1 MENSIVKIKR
11 KINGSGYPLSSE
23 IGELAINLFDKSFY
37 IINGSSVG
45 ITFGT
50 QIDNSSNL
58 IANSD
63 NRICTESSIISYA
76 SSMNISGGYSSL
88 LREASNSQILTT
100 FQNNRIL
107 FENSIFN
114 NISGLNYS
122 GGTFT
127 NSSGSV
133 MYLHVTYNVIL
144 PLVGTNQTFRSGWI
158 QTDGDPFKSKYGICY
173 LSRSNFDQTGG
184 NLDFPDHLNGSF
196 TFPLENNQG
205 FAIYAAH
212 GSLSNVTCSV
222 SSEILKNKISVMKF

>member
-11 KINGSGYPLSSE
+11 KTNGSGYPLSSE

-88 LREASNSQILTT
+88 LREASNSQTLTA
-100 FQNNRIL
+100 FLDNRIL

-133 MYLHVTYNVIL
+133 IFVKNEISSIGVVEFSGSKRNSFSS
-144 PLVGTNQTFRSGWI
+144 LVGN
-158 QTDGDPFKSKYGICY
+158 SKNCEI
-173 LSRSNFDQTGG
+173 S
-184 NLDFPDHLNGSF
+184 LND
-196 TFPLENNQG
+196 ND
-205 FAIYAAH
+205 
-212 GSLSNVTCSV
+212 CWC
-222 SSEILKNKISVMKF
+222 

>member
-1 MENSIVKIKR
+1 MENPIVKIKR

-37 IINGSSVG
+37 IINGSSIG

-50 QIDNSSNL
+50 EIDNSSTL
-58 IANSD
+58 ISNSD
-63 NRICTESSIISYA
+63 NRICTEASIISYA
-76 SSMNISGGYSSL
+76 SSSNVSGGYSSL
-88 LREASNSQILTT
+88 LREASNAQTLTA
-100 FQNNRIL
+100 FQDSRIL

-133 MYLHVTYNVIL
+133 MYLHVNYNVIL

-158 QTDGDPFKSKYGICY
+158 QTDGDPLKSKYGICY
-173 LSRSNFDQTGG
+173 SSRGNFDQISG

-205 FAIYAAH
+205 FAIYVAH

-222 SSEILKNKISVMKF
+222 SSEILKNKISVMKY